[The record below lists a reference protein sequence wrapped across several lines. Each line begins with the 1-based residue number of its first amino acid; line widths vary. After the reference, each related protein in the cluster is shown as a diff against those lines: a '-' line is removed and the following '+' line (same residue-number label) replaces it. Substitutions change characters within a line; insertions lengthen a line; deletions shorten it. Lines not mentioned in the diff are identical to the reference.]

1 MVEETVFCGLGFMF
15 VCAALALSH
24 SLHVGRVTLLDWAV
38 LGMGGIYG
46 GGWALVSS
54 VTLAG
59 GNPYWEDRLL
69 PLEHLY
75 PLHTLSACILLA
87 TVILGWMLMGT
98 LPALRHIRLE
108 PPSRRSDGRLVLA
121 AWVLLTAA
129 VALQGLYAHAFGGF
143 LELLDYSASIR
154 SGTSVIEN
162 PVSFLQPFGG
172 LALFSSFLFFGLW
185 VAGCRRWNTGAGFL
199 FAFVFSLYVLF
210 SWRGRIGFL
219 AYLATFPLGLLLF
232 LRTRPLP
239 LLAGGGLTMLLILV
253 GAYQVSTLLDFKAA
267 GSLAT
272 FLAGELSFPFVS
284 FFAQLDSGEH
294 LTRAFRDLLVAPVY
308 LLPSSWW
315 MNWVGDV
322 SQVNTALVMGAPKGE
337 AGVTGS
343 IPVDLITLGMM
354 QSAALGIAGAGVFFG
369 AGLRA
374 AQHLVDLVRSPGV
387 RALFGSCVAIK
398 IAVLAIY
405 YAHPAHVVSANF
417 ALLVAVAVSAV
428 IARAPGIRLGASPAF
443 GRVVR
448 SER

>member
-1 MVEETVFCGLGFMF
+1 MVEGTVFSGLGFMS

-59 GNPYWEDRLL
+59 GNPFWEGWLL

-75 PLHTLSACILLA
+75 PLHTLCAFILLA
-87 TVILGWMLMGT
+87 AVLAGWT
-98 LPALRHIRLE
+98 LVGPLSSLRHERLE
-108 PPSRRSDGRLVLA
+108 PPSRRSDARLMLA
-121 AWVLLTAA
+121 AWVLLAAA
-129 VALQGLYAHAFGGF
+129 VVMQGLYARAYGGF
-143 LELLDYSASIR
+143 LELLNYSASIR
-154 SGTSVIEN
+154 SATFVVEN
-162 PVSFLQPFGG
+162 PLSFLQPFGG

-185 VAGCRRWNTGAGFL
+185 IAGSRRWNTGAGFV
-199 FAFVFSLYVLF
+199 FAFAFSLYVLF

-219 AYLATFPLGLLLF
+219 AYLATFALGTLLF
-232 LRTRPLP
+232 VRVRPLP

-253 GAYQVSTLLDFKAA
+253 GAYQVSTLLDFKTADNIA
-267 GSLAT
+267 S

-294 LTRAFRDLLVAPVY
+294 LMRAFRDLLVAPVY

-315 MNWVGDV
+315 MNWVEDV
-322 SQVNTALVMGAPKGE
+322 SQVNTALLMGAPKGE

-354 QSAALGIAGAGVFFG
+354 QSAALGVAFVGVFFG
-369 AGLRA
+369 AGLRVV
-374 AQHLVDLVRSPGV
+374 QSLVDLVRNPGV
-387 RALFGSCVAIK
+387 RALFGSYVAIK

-405 YAHPAHVVSANF
+405 YAYPAHVVSANF
-417 ALLVAVAVSAV
+417 ALLAAVAVTAV
-428 IARAPGIRLGASPAF
+428 IVRAPGVRLGGAPAS
-443 GRVVR
+443 GEV
-448 SER
+448 